1 MAALC
6 ISLTVHGASEK
17 PNIIFILGDD
27 MGYGSVQANNEKC
40 GIPTPN
46 IDRLIEEG
54 MNFTDA
60 HTDTSVCTPTRYGL
74 MTGRYSWRSGL
85 KGGVTWAY
93 FPSLITPET
102 VTVAEVLRDAGYT
115 TGMIGKWH
123 LGIDFTNKEGQ
134 TIAEARG
141 LDQSCFVN
149 CADFSKVNLKVN
161 WKTLDFTQPIKGGP
175 VDHGFETYFGDDI
188 PNMPPYVFYRNN
200 RIVEQPTV
208 PKPKTMFGISG
219 PMVPG
224 WKLEAVMPALTAE
237 ARTYI
242 KEQSKSDK
250 PFFLYFSLNSPHT
263 PIAPSVEFLGKSGL
277 IPYADWIMQTD
288 AAVGAVLDALDEQG
302 IADNTLVIFST
313 DNGSTGK
320 ELAQLKKLGTD
331 LTHQFRGQK
340 RSIYEGG
347 HRVPYIV
354 RWPGKTPPGSTC
366 NATICLNDFMAT
378 AAALTGA
385 ELTDNMAVDS
395 HNILPL
401 FQGKTRAEDPPLI
414 HHDFDGGYAI
424 RDGDWKL
431 IFKLNRKTKTFTR
444 ELYNLKVDVKETDN
458 VIGAHPE
465 TAARLEKLFEQLVRQ
480 GRSTPGSKQAN
491 FEHPDW
497 LLPF

>member
-1 MAALC
+1 
-6 ISLTVHGASEK
+6 
-17 PNIIFILGDD
+17 
-27 MGYGSVQANNEKC
+27 
-40 GIPTPN
+40 
-46 IDRLIEEG
+46 
-54 MNFTDA
+54 
-60 HTDTSVCTPTRYGL
+60 
-74 MTGRYSWRSGL
+74 
-85 KGGVTWAY
+85 
-93 FPSLITPET
+93 
-102 VTVAEVLRDAGYT
+102 
-115 TGMIGKWH
+115 
-123 LGIDFTNKEGQ
+123 
-134 TIAEARG
+134 
-141 LDQSCFVN
+141 
-149 CADFSKVNLKVN
+149 
-161 WKTLDFTQPIKGGP
+161 
-175 VDHGFETYFGDDI
+175 
-188 PNMPPYVFYRNN
+188 
-200 RIVEQPTV
+200 
-208 PKPKTMFGISG
+208 
-219 PMVPG
+219 
-224 WKLEAVMPALTAE
+224 MPALTAE

-263 PIAPSVEFLGKSGL
+263 PIAPSVEFLGRSGL